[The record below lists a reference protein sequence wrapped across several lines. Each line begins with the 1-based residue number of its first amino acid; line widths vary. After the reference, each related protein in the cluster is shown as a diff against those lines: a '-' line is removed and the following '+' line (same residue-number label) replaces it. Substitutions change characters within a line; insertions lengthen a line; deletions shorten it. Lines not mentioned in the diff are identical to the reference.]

1 MALARV
7 ISKSFSLICLPIEA
21 GCQLRLQWS
30 LATRTHVIFIWL
42 EFPHSLA
49 AGFQLCIPGNCSRS
63 AMVFLHLLLQ
73 VTNCHFNHI
82 LFIKEITKFPLD
94 GRASKNVW
102 SCSEITHVFL
112 GFGWIF
118 SINLTSK
125 SLVFSYVMPNLL
137 SNPSNVYFIL
147 CFPFLQFPF
156 VFLIFSGM
164 LFIFPNVLF
173 NISMIVI

>member
-1 MALARV
+1 MPAH
-7 ISKSFSLICLPIEA
+7 
-21 GCQLRLQWS
+21 WS
-30 LATRTHVIFIWL
+30 WL
-42 EFPHSLA
+42 SAETSVELGNQNTCHFHLTWVSSQPSCWIPR
-49 AGFQLCIPGNCSRS
+49 LCIPGNCSRS